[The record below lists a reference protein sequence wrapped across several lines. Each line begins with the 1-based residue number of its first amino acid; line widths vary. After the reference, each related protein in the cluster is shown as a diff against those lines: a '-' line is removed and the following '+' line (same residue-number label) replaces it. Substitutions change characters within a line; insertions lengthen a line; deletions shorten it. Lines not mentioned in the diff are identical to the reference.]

1 MSVSCDGL
9 RRPSE
14 SAFHIF
20 LLMGSYWLLLTQT
33 DARVVSFTTSSASRR
48 PQRQAGDARG
58 REQSANCQSASVRV
72 RHTHTHRRA
81 IPCARR
87 AGHRAGSGLLH
98 HMCREPRTGRLGGT
112 LGRTGSGIRDRGGP
126 EGPVPRLGRGG
137 RNVSSPVWPH
147 PLWQCGPGR
156 CPCSCGGAGG
166 APPRVPLVSPRP
178 PSADP
183 LMSLPAHRQ
192 GSRLVLCLGV
202 LVTESV
208 LPYVGL
214 WESTV
219 SSRVCVG
226 DSCFRGIGS
235 SPCSRLLGHKGSQ
248 PLLII
253 LLISVKL
260 IIMFL
265 NPSLTSV
272 IWFFSPV
279 L

>member
-98 HMCREPRTGRLGGT
+98 HMCREPRTGCLGGT

-156 CPCSCGGAGG
+156 CPCSCGGRG
-166 APPRVPLVSPRP
+166 ALHRGSPWSHLGPRLQTRSCLSLHTAREAVWSCVWGFWLPNQSYLMWVCGNPLF
-178 PSADP
+178 
-183 LMSLPAHRQ
+183 LH
-192 GSRLVLCLGV
+192 
-202 LVTESV
+202 ESV
-208 LPYVGL
+208 LVIR
-214 WESTV
+214 V
-219 SSRVCVG
+219 SEELVHLRAHVCWG
-226 DSCFRGIGS
+226 TRAHS
-235 SPCSRLLGHKGSQ
+235 L
-248 PLLII
+248 
-253 LLISVKL
+253 
-260 IIMFL
+260 FL
-265 NPSLTSV
+265 
-272 IWFFSPV
+272 
-279 L
+279 